1 MVLNPTNLFGYTKY
15 LTEPEPEPEPG
26 QLWCSRIKLVFQ
38 MSDFRYEIKI
48 ELKLRY
54 LLSDLKILTLKI
66 RVRSYATNDTQLI
79 LFPVLVCSSVSDL
92 GTGLGVILVLKRLD
106 SAQLSCRDSL
116 RSAPWDSQFQ
126 LDQLIETP

>member
-1 MVLNPTNLFGYTKY
+1 MV
-15 LTEPEPEPEPG
+15 
-26 QLWCSRIKLVFQ
+26 
-38 MSDFRYEIKI
+38 SDFRYEIKI

-79 LFPVLVCSSVSDL
+79 LFPVLVCSSVIDL

-116 RSAPWDSQFQ
+116 RSAP
-126 LDQLIETP
+126 

>member
-1 MVLNPTNLFGYTKY
+1 
-15 LTEPEPEPEPG
+15 
-26 QLWCSRIKLVFQ
+26 

-116 RSAPWDSQFQ
+116 RLAP
-126 LDQLIETP
+126 